1 MAKMS
6 LPASAVPARQHL
18 DLGKKATVPPTQRG
32 TASVGSVTQCFS
44 VLVVDHSGYLPDLDT
59 IFASSPD
66 TSAALHTCGTPRD
79 RATDDTAGLDKS
91 DTAPDKGPP
100 GHQVATQPHGTGAC
114 KCSRLSSLAHT

>member
-1 MAKMS
+1 M
-6 LPASAVPARQHL
+6 
-18 DLGKKATVPPTQRG
+18 PPTQRE

-66 TSAALHTCGTPRD
+66 TSAVLHTCGIPRD

-91 DTAPDKGPP
+91 DTAPGRTLP
-100 GHQVATQPHGTGAC
+100 
-114 KCSRLSSLAHT
+114 